1 MKRQLGLGLAAGL
14 LSALLFLS
22 VVKGIALG
30 FVLSYAAP
38 LPLLMAGL
46 GLGMGAAVIAGAAGT
61 IVVLLGFG
69 ELSAL
74 SYLVPIV
81 LPALV
86 LTNRALLWRKPQD
99 GPIEWYPPGLI
110 LAWLTVTMLA
120 LMLIGALMAA
130 GHPEGVKGWVTEFV
144 NSILDPMSAFWP
156 AEMISPLR
164 AWLPTALPALLFATW
179 LVMVL
184 VNAAGAQALLIRLGR
199 NRRPSPAYRQLRLP
213 DWLAAV
219 LVISALASRLDDG
232 DVGYVGASAALV
244 TLIPFMLLGLA
255 GIHHWVA
262 GKPQAR
268 AILAVTYGLLALVFV
283 WAAMAV
289 AILGMVRFWT
299 MRFRRDNNDSGMEG

>member
-1 MKRQLGLGLAAGL
+1 VIRQLGLGLAAGL

-22 VVKGIALG
+22 VVKGIVIG
-30 FVLSYAAP
+30 FVLSYVAP
-38 LPLLMAGL
+38 MPLMMAGL
-46 GLGMGAAVIAGAAGT
+46 GLGMGASVTAGAVGT
-61 IVVLLGFG
+61 AMVVLGFG
-69 ELSAL
+69 EFSAL
-74 SYLVPIV
+74 SYLASAV

-86 LTNRALLWRKPQD
+86 LTNRAMLWRKPQD

-110 LAWLTVTMLA
+110 LAWLTATMLA
-120 LMLIGALMAA
+120 LMLIGAALVA

-144 NSILDPMSAFWP
+144 NSILNPMSELWP
-156 AEMISPLR
+156 AEWVAPMR
-164 AWLPTALPALLFATW
+164 AWLPTALPALLFTTW

-184 VNAAGAQALLIRLGR
+184 VNAAGAQALLVRLGR
-199 NRRPSPAYRQLRLP
+199 NRRPSPAYRQLQLP

-219 LVISALASRLDDG
+219 LVFSALASRLSDG

-268 AILAVTYGLLALVFV
+268 VILAATYGLLALVFV
-283 WAAMAV
+283 WAALAL

-299 MRFRRDNNDSGMEG
+299 MRFRRKKSDGGMEG